1 MARCA
6 TTLVFVVGLLI
17 MTDCSM
23 IQSIPEPESPG
34 AELYLKKCT
43 QCHGLPAPQRHTAEQ
58 GDHLLVMMQ
67 SFMDKKNLAFPEDE
81 KKLIK
86 DYLHRNAR

>member
-1 MARCA
+1 MARCT

-17 MTDCSM
+17 MTGCSM
-23 IQSIPEPESPG
+23 TQSIPEPESPG

-58 GDHLLVMMQ
+58 WDHLLVMMQ